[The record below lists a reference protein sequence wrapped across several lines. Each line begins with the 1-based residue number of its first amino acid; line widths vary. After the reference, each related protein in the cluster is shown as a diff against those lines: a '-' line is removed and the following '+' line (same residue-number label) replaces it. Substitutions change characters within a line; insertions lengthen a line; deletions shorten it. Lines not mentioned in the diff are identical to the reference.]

1 MYLFS
6 NTKKNYRIPILYSHV
21 NLFDFISLLY
31 FIWIFRMK
39 KKTVCYIVDP
49 GQICQRDT
57 EVN

>member
-31 FIWIFRMK
+31 FIWIFRIK
-39 KKTVCYIVDP
+39 KKTSMLHCRSWADMSKRY
-49 GQICQRDT
+49 RS
-57 EVN
+57 